1 MHTNGQ
7 AQGQPTAAYDHQMA
21 TRGAGDGTPKAWA
34 VARRD
39 GTGLFVVGPS
49 GNLLFR
55 IDPVAGMIF
64 PWDKK
69 MGREVAI
76 RIADLAGAAV

>member
-1 MHTNGQ
+1 MSGQ
-7 AQGQPTAAYDHQMA
+7 GLPGRAGVASAAA
-21 TRGAGDGTPKAWA
+21 AERAWQ

-55 IDPVAGMIF
+55 IDLATQTIF
-64 PWDKK
+64 PWDKRL
-69 MGREVAI
+69 GREVPI
-76 RIADLAGAAV
+76 RLSDLAVVQP